1 MLFCLSAEFLAI
13 IYIIIYVGAIAM
25 LFLFVVM
32 MLNVRI
38 VELEE
43 SFVQYVP
50 LSFLLVFIFFL
61 EILYSFFFEFCTV
74 DTLSIWVNDY
84 SSNMNIALLGSIL
97 YTNFGFAFILS
108 GLLLLLAMI
117 GSIVLTSFHEKA
129 VLRQDVFIQ
138 IERNYLNTIRLIS

>member
-13 IYIIIYVGAIAM
+13 IYIIIYVGAIAI

-61 EILYSFFFEFCTV
+61 EILYSFFFEFCTME
-74 DTLSIWVNDY
+74 TMTIWVHDY

-117 GSIVLTSFHEKA
+117 GSIVLTSFHEKD